1 MKSRWVKG
9 QLLGEDSREKGV
21 TIKSTRAGR
30 AAADV
35 GRAPC
40 TIAQIVCGG
49 AKWCTAVHGLKRGM
63 HGAPLSA
70 IAQSGLSEK
79 HERNSIY
86 LFNSVGRVCGGAGL
100 FCG

>member
-1 MKSRWVKG
+1 MKSSWVKG

-40 TIAQIVCGG
+40 TIAKIVGGG
-49 AKWCTAVHGLKRGM
+49 AEWCTAVQTVRLDI
-63 HGAPLSA
+63 P
-70 IAQSGLSEK
+70 QW
-79 HERNSIY
+79 
-86 LFNSVGRVCGGAGL
+86 F
-100 FCG
+100 